1 MSPAIEA
8 ELELPRAGL
17 LRRLAAL
24 LYDMFLVA
32 AIWMLLGFILQ
43 LIIGTDNN
51 QIIDGCDD
59 ATLIDEKETDD
70 EQNANTILE
79 YQITGVI
86 LVALVVIGFF
96 TRKKYSG

>member
-1 MSPAIEA
+1 MSILKQKTLNEPIVFEGITLHKGKVAKVRI
-8 ELELPRAGL
+8 LPSPPNSGIVFKRIDL
-17 LRRLAAL
+17 
-24 LYDMFLVA
+24 
-32 AIWMLLGFILQ
+32 
-43 LIIGTDNN
+43 DNN

-59 ATLIDEKETDD
+59 APLIAEKKTDD
-70 EQNANTILE
+70 EQNANTVLE

>member
-1 MSPAIEA
+1 
-8 ELELPRAGL
+8 
-17 LRRLAAL
+17 
-24 LYDMFLVA
+24 
-32 AIWMLLGFILQ
+32 MLLGFILQ

>member
-1 MSPAIEA
+1 MVDRDGDGVDDEFDWFPDDPNEA
-8 ELELPRAGL
+8 
-17 LRRLAAL
+17 
-24 LYDMFLVA
+24 YDSDLDGIGDA
-32 AIWMLLGFILQ
+32 SDQCEGFDDRIDL
-43 LIIGTDNN
+43 DNN